1 MALEVFSADEIREK
15 INKQTTSNL
24 NFKLVEKSDAGKMV
38 ITSIAQAVRNPNRVN
53 ISVNGKYRLSLD
65 IFQLASLNVKVG
77 AEFTEEEL
85 TKLEQQSEFG
95 KLYALTLE
103 YCLVRPRSEKEV
115 RDYLWKKTLDRQAKN
130 KRTGEIYKK
139 PGVSQL
145 SVDQTVERLKDKD
158 YINDERFARWW
169 VENRNQRK
177 GTSIRKLQQE
187 LQQKG
192 INRETINKILEDSDR
207 NDAAEIKKIIAKKS
221 RLYPDEQKLIV
232 YLQRQGFRYDDIKSV
247 LASD

>member
-1 MALEVFSADEIREK
+1 MALEIFNADEIREK
-15 INKQTTSNL
+15 INKQTARGR
-24 NFKLVEKSDAGKMV
+24 NFKSAEKSDAGKMI
-38 ITSIAQAVRNPNRVN
+38 ITSIAQAVRNPDRVN
-53 ISVNGKYRLSLD
+53 ILVNGKYRFSLD

-85 TKLEQQSEFG
+85 AKLEQQSEFG
-95 KLYALTLE
+95 KLYARTLE

-145 SVDQTVERLKDKD
+145 SVDQTVERLKSKD
-158 YINDERFARWW
+158 YINDERFAQWW

-177 GTSIRKLQQE
+177 GTSIMKLQQE

-207 NDAAEIKKIIAKKS
+207 NDITEIKKIIAKKA